1 MLPIFDGVR
10 DVTVLSTT
18 LRMLLAVV
26 CGFHMVQGLISPAA
40 DAFRTMSVS
49 RGIEAIPGVGDA
61 GSSAT
66 ELVLGSAMLIK
77 NGMGAAMTT
86 LPSQF
91 LYLNLHYYTDMA
103 RLGAQVVAGI
113 GFIGAGAIIVTRRR
127 RVKGLTTAAGL
138 WAAAIVGLCLG
149 GGFYEGGIFAT
160 ALILAAEM
168 FLSKLEY
175 RMLDNAPEVNLYMEY
190 SNKTCLDNVLR
201 LFRDLN
207 LKVLNMEITRST
219 ETETHNACALFTLR
233 LNKRCRVEQ
242 LIPKMNATEGVVSVE
257 EL

>member
-10 DVTVLSTT
+10 DVTMLSTT

-26 CGFHMVQGLISPAA
+26 CGGLIGLEREYKRRPAG
-40 DAFRTMSVS
+40 FRTH
-49 RGIEAIPGVGDA
+49 I
-61 GSSAT
+61 
-66 ELVLGSAMLIK
+66 LICL
-77 NGMGAAMTT
+77 GAAMTT
-86 LPSQF
+86 LTSQF
-91 LYLNLHYYTDMA
+91 LYLNMHYYTDMA

-149 GGFYEGGIFAT
+149 GGFYEGGICAT

-190 SNKTCLDNVLR
+190 NILR

-207 LKVLNMEITRST
+207 VKLLNMEITRST